1 MSAAPAA
8 QRLSPLTSQA
18 VFRVLLGSLAQPGTV
33 FQLPAAVAWPETG
46 PVAWPETG
54 PVAWPEAAPGTGS
67 GTGPEAGP
75 MIGPGIVPLAL
86 AVIGSKIAVAGAP
99 EWAAPICQA
108 TGAVAADIAEASL
121 VAFHGQTDPALITR
135 LRRGSSLAPE
145 DGAKVGLGCD
155 SLISG
160 GPGEVTLELSG
171 PGVAGQTRLGLNGL
185 SGDVFDALRAVNA
198 AFPAGVD
205 AWLVDKRGQI
215 AGLPRSTRQVVV

>member
-33 FQLPAAVAWPETG
+33 FQLPAAVAWPGTG
-46 PVAWPETG
+46 PVAWPGTG
-54 PVAWPEAAPGTGS
+54 PVARPVAWPEA
-67 GTGPEAGP
+67 GPETAP
-75 MIGPGIVPLAL
+75 MIGPGVVPLAL

-121 VAFHGQTDPALITR
+121 VAFHAPTDPALITR

-171 PGVAGQTRLGLNGL
+171 PGVAGHTRLGLNGV

-215 AGLPRSTRQVVV
+215 VGLPRSAHQVVV

>member
-18 VFRVLLGSLAQPGTV
+18 VFRVLLGSLAQPGRV
-33 FQLPAAVAWPETG
+33 FQLPEAVAWPETG
-46 PVAWPETG
+46 PEG
-54 PVAWPEAAPGTGS
+54 APL
-67 GTGPEAGP
+67 
-75 MIGPGIVPLAL
+75 IGPGIVPLAL

-99 EWAAPICQA
+99 EWEARICQA
-108 TGAVAADIAEASL
+108 TGAVAADIAEAAL
-121 VAFHGQTDPALITR
+121 AALYQPTDPALIWQ
-135 LRRGSSLAPE
+135 LRRGSAGAPE

-155 SLISG
+155 TLIAN

-171 PGVAGQTRLGLNGL
+171 PGVPGHIRLGVDGV
-185 SGDVFDALRAVNA
+185 SSDTFDALRAVNT

-205 AWLVDKRGQI
+205 AWLVDMRGQI